1 MIGWWW
7 TKTINQ
13 VRKWCTIRDHYDWW
27 VLRSKDHSKWW
38 VVRPRLN
45 QLCWWLLNIDFL
57 LLSLCMYI
65 LGCHLLYVF
74 FYVFRLS
81 KKIGGWLQDRY
92 FWRGPEGGKD
102 NNERAYT
109 AGAPSGTRT
118 GAAEFQEE
126 VLLAS
131 SLADATRHM
140 SKLNRLLV
148 IVSCSKLFFLKAER
162 KNRPSS
168 RREKKK

>member
-1 MIGWWW
+1 MFSFMYSDCQ
-7 TKTINQ
+7 K
-13 VRKWCTIRDHYDWW
+13 
-27 VLRSKDHSKWW
+27 
-38 VVRPRLN
+38 RLEVGSRIAIFEEA
-45 QLCWWLLNIDFL
+45 Q
-57 LLSLCMYI
+57 
-65 LGCHLLYVF
+65 
-74 FYVFRLS
+74 
-81 KKIGGWLQDRY
+81 K
-92 FWRGPEGGKD
+92 GGKD

-148 IVSCSKLFFLKAER
+148 IVSCSKLFFLL
-162 KNRPSS
+162 
-168 RREKKK
+168 REKKE